1 MKPAWWVECVSRSKG
16 DAMHAA
22 DVAPTTQRVIGS
34 KLRTTTWMVNGSA
47 WVALEAARSRQ
58 WLGTQGPDLSAGSGL
73 ELLGAPWGSAGAELR
88 HCQGGGYFDHA
99 LRHRLGAVAPGPSG
113 VRAVNARDWRDVV
126 VHGGGLASTRNRR
139 SEVTPRR
146 RRTQGAGGWRGGA
159 PRKSPCSVERP

>member
-22 DVAPTTQRVIGS
+22 DVVPTTQRVIGS

-73 ELLGAPWGSAGAELR
+73 ELLGAPRGSAGTELW
-88 HCQGGGYFDHA
+88 HCQGGGILTMLCATVLVQSLQGQVECA
-99 LRHRLGAVAPGPSG
+99 LSMQGIGA
-113 VRAVNARDWRDVV
+113 
-126 VHGGGLASTRNRR
+126 T
-139 SEVTPRR
+139 
-146 RRTQGAGGWRGGA
+146 
-159 PRKSPCSVERP
+159 